1 MSTVDRVSGDW
12 YLKSLNGDIYL
23 DARGGNGV
31 ITLLGDVVVT
41 GTQTSVGSVNTLLA
55 DNIITLCANI
65 TSGEPILNA
74 GIEVLRGDEPAV
86 GFLWVE
92 SIKKWQVSEDGLY
105 YGNLLVRLQDDASP
119 RLGGDLFT
127 DGFHIRSVSNQN
139 IVLHAGPNSGIEI
152 KETVGNATPELN
164 STILSARTPDLGK
177 TGLYVT
183 NFVSDNEELITKRK
197 SLVYSLVL

>member
-12 YLKSLNGDIYL
+12 HLKSLNGDIYL

-31 ITLLGDVVVT
+31 ITLLGDVIVT
-41 GTQTSVGSVNTLLA
+41 GTQTSIGSVNTLLA
-55 DNIITLCANI
+55 DNIITLCANV
-65 TSGEPILNA
+65 TSGEPVLNA
-74 GIEVLRGDEPAV
+74 GIEVIRGDEPPV

-92 SIKKWQVSEDGLY
+92 SVKKWQVSEDGLF
-105 YGNLLVRLQDDASP
+105 YGNLLVRMQDDASP
-119 RLGGDLFT
+119 QLGGDLFT
-127 DGFHIRSVSNQN
+127 GGFHIRTVSNQN
-139 IVLHAGPNSGIEI
+139 IVLQPGPNSGIEI
-152 KETVGNATPELN
+152 KEIVGNATPELN
-164 STILSARTPDLGK
+164 STIMTAKTPSLGK

>member
-31 ITLLGDVVVT
+31 ITLVGDVIVT
-41 GTQTSVGSVNTLLA
+41 GTQTSIGSVNTLLA
-55 DNIITLCANI
+55 DNIITLCANV

-74 GIEVLRGDEPAV
+74 GIEVSRGDEPPV

-92 SIKKWQVSEDGLY
+92 AVKKWQVSEDGLY
-105 YGNLLVRLQDDASP
+105 YGNLMVRLQDDASP

-127 DGFHIRSVSNQN
+127 DGFHIRSISDQN
-139 IVLHAGPNSGIEI
+139 IVLQPGPNSGIEI
-152 KETVGNATPELN
+152 KEMVGNASPELN
-164 STILSARTPDLGK
+164 STVLSAKPPKLGK

>member
-41 GTQTSVGSVNTLLA
+41 GSQTAIGSVNTLLA
-55 DNIITLCANI
+55 DNIITLNANI
-65 TSGEPILNA
+65 TTGQPVLDA

-86 GFLWVE
+86 GFRWVE
-92 SIKKWQVSEDGLY
+92 SVKKWQVSEDGLY

-127 DGFHIRSVSNQN
+127 DGFHIRSISDQN
-139 IVLHAGPNSGIEI
+139 IVLQPGPNSGIEI
-152 KETVGNATPELN
+152 KESVGNATPSLG
-164 STILSARTPDLGK
+164 STIMSAQTPQYGK

-197 SLVYSLVL
+197 SLIYSLVL